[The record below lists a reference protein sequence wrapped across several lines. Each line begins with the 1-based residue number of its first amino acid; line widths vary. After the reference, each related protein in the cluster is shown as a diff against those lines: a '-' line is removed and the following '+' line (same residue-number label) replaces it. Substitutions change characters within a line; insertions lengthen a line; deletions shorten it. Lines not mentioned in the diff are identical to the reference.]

1 MFLGSGDLRYALYMA
16 AQCSSAAYHELNI
29 HLSDSFDTITAKNFL
44 MAQIILSD
52 SFHPSNP
59 ADMQYL
65 WDLWYGC
72 KWDEITRRRFIRDV
86 NQFVENQF
94 TNSSVIPHG
103 AEFNSH
109 LQRIFKSWLA
119 TCCNMNTSR
128 ILTIMMQRY
137 T

>member
-1 MFLGSGDLRYALYMA
+1 MLCTWLH
-16 AQCSSAAYHELNI
+16 SAACHELDI
-29 HLSDSFDTITAKNFL
+29 HLSDSFNTITARNFL
-44 MAQIILSD
+44 IAQIILSD

-72 KWDEITRRRFIRDV
+72 KWDEITRLIYQRCQSIYGKPVYRFLYCHS
-86 NQFVENQF
+86 
-94 TNSSVIPHG
+94 TWSY
-103 AEFNSH
+103 

-137 T
+137 TYFKY